1 MGWFVALQ
9 SNYNSNIE
17 DHHNKYNEKAW
28 NISRLTKTWH
38 RDKWENSLG
47 KIGANRLQHK
57 AARKLQFVK
66 KKKKNTKTHICE
78 AQKVKC
84 NKIRYACIDV

>member
-28 NISRLTKTWH
+28 NIARITKTWH

-57 AARKLQFVK
+57 AARNLQFVK
-66 KKKKNTKTHICE
+66 TKQNKTKKKHTH
-78 AQKVKC
+78 VKH
-84 NKIRYACIDV
+84 KKWSAIK

>member
-47 KIGANRLQHK
+47 KIGANRPQHK
-57 AARKLQFVK
+57 AARKLQLVK
-66 KKKKNTKTHICE
+66 KKKKHICE